1 MAGDSLSA
9 AVDCSAGRIIRLTM
23 PDAWTDANLSFQG
36 SSDGTHFADVFS
48 IDGHEAVIPVVA
60 GTTVVLD
67 ANSSSATTRMEPPDV
82 RGFSWLKVRS
92 GTRRYP
98 VTQTEQRAFAIT
110 LET

>member
-1 MAGDSLSA
+1 MAGESLSA
-9 AVDCSAGRIIRLTM
+9 PVDCSAGKIIRLTM

-36 SSDGTHFADVFS
+36 SSDGSNFADVFS

-67 ANSSSATTRMEPPDV
+67 ANSNIPATRIETPDV

-98 VTQTEQRAFAIT
+98 VVQAAERAFAIT